1 MFKNQYFISFK
12 KSDLNLKKLIF
23 SISLFL
29 FKTDIS
35 HHLHSMDVSCISSND
50 LMPVWCQCLLAG
62 SSILI
67 IRDDT
72 KKIIKTG
79 DSVSGNSKDFPHVP
93 GSASQKM
100 ELLLKS
106 LTEEGKTRA
115 SHHPTP
121 KTSNFLIIT
130 FSRTPPS
137 STRSFFNQSFL
148 LQFDGKISNKIPK
161 I

>member
-1 MFKNQYFISFK
+1 MCS
-12 KSDLNLKKLIF
+12 KLTFQLLMICTVWTF
-23 SISLFL
+23 HAFHSKGL
-29 FKTDIS
+29 
-35 HHLHSMDVSCISSND
+35 HLI
-50 LMPVWCQCLLAG
+50 PVWCQCLLAG
-62 SSILI
+62 LSIEI
-67 IRDDT
+67 DT

-79 DSVSGNSKDFPHVP
+79 DSVSGNSKDFLHVP

-100 ELLLKS
+100 GFLLKS

-115 SHHPTP
+115 SHHRPTP

>member
-1 MFKNQYFISFK
+1 MICTVWTFHAFHPKGF
-12 KSDLNLKKLIF
+12 
-23 SISLFL
+23 
-29 FKTDIS
+29 
-35 HHLHSMDVSCISSND
+35 D

-67 IRDDT
+67 LRDDT

-106 LTEEGKTRA
+106 LTKEGKTRA